1 MRIEILRQVM
11 ISGESVS
18 AGSFIEVSEADGNL
32 LVGNGKA
39 AVAPAVEKPAP
50 VEVTEEPKP
59 APTPVKSSR
68 RAAKPAPSFE
78 D

>member
-1 MRIEILRQVM
+1 M

-18 AGSFIEVSEADGNL
+18 AGSFVEVSEADGNL
-32 LVGNGKA
+32 LVGGGKA
-39 AVAPAVEKPAP
+39 VMAPAVEKPAP

-59 APTPVKSSR
+59 AKPVKK
-68 RAAKPAPSFE
+68 AKTVTSEFPTK